1 MEKYSWQLAPGS
13 RQQLFI
19 SSKSFYLSA
28 ATLLYAKTKEKLR
41 MEEWIEQLQNSVNTL
56 EKLKEYI
63 NVTPQEEEGITTL
76 NTQWGTTPY
85 FASLMV
91 RDDPNCP
98 IRKQVVPSVKEKENR
113 YGIPNYL
120 IWKENRATD
129 EIRPD
134 SIARQYYDR
143 IAFTVTDVCANY
155 CRHCFRKELVVD
167 RDLKLRMDVEEGLDW
182 IREHEEIRDVLVTG
196 GDPFILSDERIEYLI
211 RKLREIPHIEM
222 IRFGTRTPIVLP
234 HRITQSL
241 MKVLSKYHRVPLWV
255 NTQCNHPNEITEKT
269 AQAVYD
275 LLSCG
280 VNVGNQ
286 AVLLKGINDDV
297 ESFRKLHQKL
307 LTVRIR
313 PYYVFY
319 CEPAPGIDHFR
330 TPVEKG
336 AELIR
341 DALRGHTTGLA
352 QPMYV
357 IATNIGKIPLM
368 PDYYLV
374 DKNEKEYTLRN
385 YKGEITTLPNIPD

>member
-1 MEKYSWQLAPGS
+1 MEAWV
-13 RQQLFI
+13 
-19 SSKSFYLSA
+19 
-28 ATLLYAKTKEKLR
+28 
-41 MEEWIEQLQNSVNTL
+41 EQLQNSVNTR
-56 EKLKEYI
+56 EKLAEYI
-63 NVTPQEEEGITTL
+63 NLSPKEEDAINNL
-76 NTQWGTTPY
+76 NTKWGTTPY
-85 FASLMV
+85 FASLM
-91 RDDPNCP
+91 DPDNPECP
-98 IRKQVVPSVKEKENR
+98 IRKQVIPSMKETENKF
-113 YGIPNYL
+113 GMPNYL
-120 IWKENRATD
+120 VWKENRDTD
-129 EIRPD
+129 EVRPD

-167 RDLKLRMDVEEGLDW
+167 RDLKLRFDVEEGIKW
-182 IREHEEIRDVLVTG
+182 IREHEEIRDILISG
-196 GDPFILSDERIEYLI
+196 GDPFILSNDKIEYLI
-211 RKLREIPHIEM
+211 RSLREIPHVQM

-234 HRITQSL
+234 HRITDGL
-241 MKVLSKYHRVPLWV
+241 KKVLSGYHRVPIWV
-255 NTQCNHPNEITEKT
+255 NTQCNHPQEITEKT
-269 AQAVYD
+269 AEAVYD

-297 ESFRKLHQKL
+297 ETFRELHQKL
-307 LTVRIR
+307 LAIRIR

-341 DALRGHTTGLA
+341 DALRGFTTGLA

-368 PDYYLV
+368 PDYYIV
-374 DKNEKEYTLRN
+374 EKDEKEYKLRN
-385 YKGEITTLPNIPD
+385 YQGLYTTIPNIPE

>member
-1 MEKYSWQLAPGS
+1 MLYASCS
-13 RQQLFI
+13 I
-19 SSKSFYLSA
+19 
-28 ATLLYAKTKEKLR
+28 LYAKKEEKFI
-41 MEEWIEQLQNSVNTL
+41 MEEWIAQLRNSVNTL
-56 EKLKEYI
+56 ERLKEYI
-63 NVTPQEEEGITTL
+63 NVTPEEEEGITTL

-85 FASLMV
+85 FASLMD
-91 RDDPNCP
+91 RNDPNCP

-120 IWKENRATD
+120 IWKENRDTD
-129 EIRPD
+129 EVRPD

-167 RDLKLRMDVEEGLDW
+167 RDLKLRMDVDEGLDW

-196 GDPFILSDERIEYLI
+196 GDPFILSDDRVEYII
-211 RKLREIPHIEM
+211 RKLREIPHIQM

-234 HRITQSL
+234 HRINQGL
-241 MKVLSKYHRVPLWV
+241 MKVLGGYHKVPIWV
-255 NTQCNHPNEITEKT
+255 NTQCNHANEITEET

-275 LLSCG
+275 LLACG

-297 ESFRKLHQKL
+297 DSFRELHQKL

-368 PDYYLV
+368 PDYYIV
-374 DKNEKEYTLRN
+374 DKNEKEYTLKN
-385 YKGEITTLPNIPD
+385 YKGQITTMPNIPE

>member
-1 MEKYSWQLAPGS
+1 MESWV
-13 RQQLFI
+13 
-19 SSKSFYLSA
+19 
-28 ATLLYAKTKEKLR
+28 
-41 MEEWIEQLQNSVNTL
+41 EQLRNSINTL
-56 EKLKEYI
+56 DRLKKYI
-63 NVTPQEEEGITTL
+63 TVTPEEERAIQTL

-85 FASLMV
+85 FAALM
-91 RDDPNCP
+91 DPEDPKCP
-98 IRKQVVPSVKEKENR
+98 IRRQIIPSMNETENR

-120 IWKENRATD
+120 IWKENRDTD
-129 EIRPD
+129 EVRPD
-134 SIARQYYDR
+134 SIARQYRDR
-143 IAFTVTDVCANY
+143 VAFTVTDICANY

-167 RDLKLRMDVEEGLDW
+167 RDLKLRFDVEEGLEW
-182 IREHEEIRDVLVTG
+182 IKDHPEIRDILITG
-196 GDPFILSDERIEYLI
+196 GDPFILSDDKIEYII

-234 HRITQSL
+234 HRITDGLKKILSVYH
-241 MKVLSKYHRVPLWV
+241 KVPIWV
-255 NTQCNHPNEITEKT
+255 NTQCNHPKEITEMT
-269 AQAVYD
+269 AKAVFG

-297 ESFRKLHQKL
+297 ETFRALHQKL
-307 LTVRIR
+307 LAVRIR

-352 QPMYV
+352 LPMYV

-368 PDYYLV
+368 PDYYIV
-374 DKNEKEYTLRN
+374 EKNEKEYKLRN
-385 YKGEITTLPNIPD
+385 YQGLYTSIPNIPE